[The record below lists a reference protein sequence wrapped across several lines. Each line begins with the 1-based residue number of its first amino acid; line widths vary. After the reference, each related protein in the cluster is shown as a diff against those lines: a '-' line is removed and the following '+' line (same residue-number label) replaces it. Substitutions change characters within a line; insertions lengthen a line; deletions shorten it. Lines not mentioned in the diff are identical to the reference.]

1 MRQFTLGEV
10 LSVIRGECWSREDPL
25 AKGLIQYLSGEP
37 ASESTHLYGDR
48 PRLCSEFLAKQ
59 FPEFAAYTHEE
70 IMKMSEQLFPGR
82 GLSDLDV
89 ILVNVPPYENF
100 PQPE

>member
-25 AKGLIQYLSGEP
+25 GKDLIQYLSGEP
-37 ASESTHLYGDR
+37 AFEGTILHGDR

-59 FPEFAAYTHEE
+59 FPKFAQHTHEE
-70 IMKMSEQLFPGR
+70 IMAMSEQ
-82 GLSDLDV
+82 GLLEES
-89 ILVNVPPYENF
+89 LVNVPPYENF
-100 PQPE
+100 PQP